1 MRNRYIGLMLALT
14 VVLSFSIVALM
25 QARPQQAQKTQ
36 AGTKAAFDPHDLSG
50 IYLRRGGNRGFGP
63 PNSIPPMTPAG
74 EEIMKVRIPSPGY
87 NRHPLTKKIENQ
99 EESNDPTFACNPKG
113 FPRIVLDTAHDY
125 HEVIMLPDRILQM
138 WQEARVPRE
147 FWLDGR
153 KLPTHDDL
161 ANLGPAWYGH
171 SVAKW
176 EADELVV
183 QTVGLDER
191 AWLDQYG
198 FPKSFDARIEERYKK
213 TDANTLELRLTLY
226 DPAYYTRPWVSDVKI
241 WKKEPRK
248 NVTWFGWYGL
258 YSGLG
263 ELLCAPMNASPVNKR
278 GG

>member
-1 MRNRYIGLMLALT
+1 
-14 VVLSFSIVALM
+14 
-25 QARPQQAQKTQ
+25 
-36 AGTKAAFDPHDLSG
+36 
-50 IYLRRGGNRGFGP
+50 
-63 PNSIPPMTPAG
+63 
-74 EEIMKVRIPSPGY
+74 
-87 NRHPLTKKIENQ
+87 
-99 EESNDPTFACNPKG
+99 
-113 FPRIVLDTAHDY
+113 
-125 HEVIMLPDRILQM
+125 M

-198 FPKSFDARIEERYKK
+198 LPKSFDARIEERYKK

-226 DPAYYTRPWVSDVKI
+226 DPTYYTRPWVSDVKI
-241 WKKEPRK
+241 WKKEQRK